1 MNSSEDILN
10 YWFYE
15 VGREKWFANEEV
27 LNSQIRERFLQDY
40 EKAVRGDLKK
50 WEETP
55 EGTLALLLLL
65 DEFPRRMFRNTAR
78 AYDTNEVAIELA
90 RDGIIRHFDDR
101 IDRQYKLLFYLP
113 FLNSENIGDQR
124 LALFYIRE
132 RVKDNDWL
140 AQAEKNHETVLRY
153 GRFPQRDAILG
164 RHPDLEEQV

>member
-1 MNSSEDILN
+1 
-10 YWFYE
+10 
-15 VGREKWFANEEV
+15 
-27 LNSQIRERFLQDY
+27 
-40 EKAVRGDLKK
+40 
-50 WEETP
+50 
-55 EGTLALLLLL
+55 
-65 DEFPRRMFRNTAR
+65 MFRNTAR
-78 AYDTNEVAIELA
+78 AFETNEVAIELA

-101 IDRQYKLLFYLP
+101 IDKQYKLLFYLP

-153 GRFPQRDAILG
+153 GRFPQRDTILG

>member
-15 VGREKWFANEEV
+15 VGRDKWFANEEE
-27 LNSQIRERFLQDY
+27 LDSQIRERFLQDY
-40 EKAVRGDLKK
+40 EKAVRGELKK

-78 AYDTNEVAIELA
+78 AYETNEVAIELA

-101 IDRQYKLLFYLP
+101 IDKQYKLLFYLP

-164 RHPDLEEQV
+164 RHPDLEEQE

>member
-15 VGREKWFANEEV
+15 VGRDKWFANEEE
-27 LNSQIRERFLQDY
+27 LDSQIRERFLQEY
-40 EKAVRGDLKK
+40 EKASRGDLKK

-78 AYDTNEVAIELA
+78 AFDTSEMAIELA
-90 RDGIIRHFDDR
+90 REGIIRHFDDR
-101 IDRQYKLLFYLP
+101 IDKQYKLLFYLP

-140 AQAEKNHETVLRY
+140 EQAEKNHETVLRY

>member
-1 MNSSEDILN
+1 MSDPEDILN

-15 VGREKWFANEEV
+15 VGRDKWFVHEEA
-27 LNSQIRERFLQDY
+27 LDSQIKERFLQDY
-40 EKAVRGDLKK
+40 ERAARGDYKK

-65 DEFPRRMFRNTAR
+65 DEFPRRMFRNMAR
-78 AYDTNEVAIELA
+78 AFETSESAIELA
-90 RDGIIRHFDDR
+90 REGIIKHFDDR
-101 IDRQYKLLFYLP
+101 IDKQYKLLFYLP

-132 RVKDNDWL
+132 RVKDNEWL
-140 AQAEKNHETVLRY
+140 AEAEKSHETVLRY

-164 RHPDLEEQV
+164 RQPDLEEQE